1 MHDSSERG
9 AAAVEFAILLPV
21 LVMLVMGIIEFG
33 RAYNAQISLTHAARE
48 SVRVMAISNNP
59 TSAKA
64 AAVNAAVSLR
74 PALKTTEV
82 GITTTNTASTALCAA
97 GATATV
103 TLNYSLSTMTGIAG
117 PFTLTAKGVM
127 QCGG

>member
-1 MHDSSERG
+1 
-9 AAAVEFAILLPV
+9 
-21 LVMLVMGIIEFG
+21 MLVMGIIEFG
-33 RAYNAQISLTHAARE
+33 RAYNAQISLTYAAHE

-59 TSAKA
+59 TSAKTTA
-64 AAVNAAVSLR
+64 INAATALR

-82 GITTTNTASTALCAA
+82 SITTANTVTPGVCAS
-97 GATATV
+97 GGSATV

-117 PFTLTAKGVM
+117 PFVLTAKAMM

>member
-9 AAAVEFAILLPV
+9 AAAVEFAILLPL

-33 RAYNAQISLTHAARE
+33 RAYNAQISLTSAARE

-59 TSAKA
+59 ASAKT

-74 PALKTTEV
+74 PALRPTDV
-82 GITTTNTASTALCAA
+82 AITTNGPSAGLCVT